1 MSTKPGYRAR
11 LPSTLLQAKHQAL
24 RAYTPNTLCGLRK
37 HIAKLH
43 DGARTRV
50 DLAVLDYNNGGDIV
64 SIAAVQCVQDGNPRM
79 VQKIC
84 QHYCLLDQVVWI
96 AAAEFGDLTTLK
108 WAKEMRRNMRYI
120 PTDMFAYVHPDVLN
134 WLFVIDPDIIAGSV
148 GLISSISREGRDWC
162 FGKGLVSPTFN
173 ERDALRFALQTGV
186 YDEEYLLSFSKDNTF
201 SVHGLVHSLDGFLN
215 SNYYKH
221 CPYSKKIMPR
231 IIQKMEG
238 DPKSLPARIYGA
250 MQFVEAHDSMITVFG
265 FSVADLGDIYL

>member
-11 LPSTLLQAKHQAL
+11 LPSTFFRTKLQGI
-24 RAYTPNTLCGLRK
+24 RAYIPNTLCGLRK

-50 DLAVLDYNNGGDIV
+50 ELAVLDYNNGGDIV
-64 SIAAVQCVQDGNPRM
+64 SRAAVQCVQDGNPRM

-96 AAAEFGDLTTLK
+96 TAAEFGDLTTLK
-108 WAKEMRRNMRYI
+108 WAKEMRRNMHYI
-120 PTDMFAYVHPDVLN
+120 PADMFAYVHSDVLD
-134 WLFVIDPDIIAGSV
+134 WLFVTDPDIITNNV

-162 FGKGLVSPTFN
+162 LGKGLVPQTFN
-173 ERDALRFALQTGV
+173 EYDALRFALQTGV
-186 YDEEYLLSFSKDNTF
+186 YDEEYLLSLSKDNTF
-201 SVHGLVHSLDGFLN
+201 SVHGFVYSLDGFLN
-215 SNYYKH
+215 CDYYKH

-238 DPKSLPARIYGA
+238 DPKSLPARIYGV
-250 MQFVEAHDSMITVFG
+250 MQLIEAHDSMITVFG